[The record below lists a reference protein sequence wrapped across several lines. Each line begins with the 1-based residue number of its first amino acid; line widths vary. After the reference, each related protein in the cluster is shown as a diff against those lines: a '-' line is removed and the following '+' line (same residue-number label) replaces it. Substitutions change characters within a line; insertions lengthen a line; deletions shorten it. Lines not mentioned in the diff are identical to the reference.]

1 MEKFND
7 FLVLLDANLSG
18 SWWFPALLIGTGI
31 FFTIYL
37 GLPQFRYFK
46 SALKIVSGKTK
57 SSDSEGETTGFQALT
72 TAMSGAVGT
81 GNIGGVALAIWTGGP
96 AAIFWMWITAIF
108 GMTTKFVEV
117 TLGHKY
123 RTKLSDGS
131 ISGGPMYYIEQG
143 LNMKWVAI
151 LFAFLMMITAIGSG
165 NMPQINNIAL
175 VMNTEFSVP
184 KLFTGLF
191 LGGLLWIIIIGGI
204 KRIASVASK
213 IIPIMGLIYFGGALI
228 ILIENYQNVIPS
240 FQAIFAQV
248 FTGSAAVG
256 GFLGAS
262 FAMSLKYG
270 VARGLYSNEAG
281 QGSSPIAHAS
291 SKNKS
296 IDQGVVSIL
305 EPFIDTIVVCS
316 VTALVILSSGVWTQK
331 FDTQFSKT
339 DMVVLD
345 GIYSD
350 DKNDDGNYVFPEDIN
365 ELTNYVQGIESNI
378 RNYSGT
384 LNVKEGKIVE
394 KNITIIHLRS
404 IAEDVVFH
412 TPETSD
418 DDETKLSGHLIIKN
432 GKVDKAISY
441 TYDSKNKSFRTLDP
455 QSGVKDAESGKIM
468 YELILNNGL
477 LLDQL
482 IKEVESKISLEENNP
497 ERDASIL
504 RMLLAEKDEL
514 LEKRETNLDKE
525 KSFIFNEIVEGRSL
539 VSSAELTAKAF
550 SNGIMG
556 EYGGKLVAIAL
567 LLFAFS
573 TAITWCYYGD
583 RSTAY
588 IFGEKGVVWYRNFY
602 VLCFILAAVIDTTV
616 VWNIAYVVVAL
627 VSIPNLIAMFV
638 LRKEMKLLS
647 DDFKVK

>member
-1 MEKFND
+1 MDQFNE
-7 FLVLLDANLSG
+7 FLILLDSNLSG
-18 SWWFPALLIGTGI
+18 SWWFPILLVGTGI

-37 GLPQFRYFK
+37 GFPQFRFFGK
-46 SALKIVSGKTK
+46 AWHLVSGKNKKTD
-57 SSDSEGETTGFQALT
+57 SDGETTAFEALT

-117 TLGHKY
+117 TMGHKY
-123 RTKLSDGS
+123 RTRLADGS
-131 ISGGPMYYIEQG
+131 ISGGPMYYIESA
-143 LNMKWVAI
+143 LNMKWAGI

-191 LGGLLWIIIIGGI
+191 LGILLWIIIIGGI

-228 ILIENYQNVIPS
+228 ILTENYQNIIPS
-240 FQAIFAQV
+240 FNAIFSQV

-331 FDTQFSKT
+331 FDTTFAKT
-339 DMVVLD
+339 DMVILD

-350 DKNDDGNYVFPEDIN
+350 EKNSDGTYVHPGHIN
-365 ELTNYVQGIESNI
+365 ELTNYVQSLDSDVKE
-378 RNYSGT
+378 YSGT
-384 LNVKEGKIVE
+384 IYIEDG
-394 KNITIIHLRS
+394 TIIDSDITVLHSRS
-404 IAEDVVFH
+404 IAED
-412 TPETSD
+412 
-418 DDETKLSGHLIIKN
+418 IKVIN
-432 GKVDKAISY
+432 NDKNLYTGTLNIVD
-441 TYDSKNKSFRTLDP
+441 
-455 QSGVKDAESGKIM
+455 GKI
-468 YELILNNGL
+468 L
-477 LLDQL
+477 
-482 IKEVESKISLEENNP
+482 ESVVL
-497 ERDASIL
+497 
-504 RMLLAEKDEL
+504 
-514 LEKRETNLDKE
+514 
-525 KSFIFNEIVEGRSL
+525 EGRSL

-550 SNGIMG
+550 SQGILG

-588 IFGEKGVVWYRNFY
+588 IFGERGVFWYRNFY
-602 VLCFILAAVIDTTV
+602 VLCFILAAVIDTTI

-627 VSIPNLIAMFV
+627 VSIPNLIALFV
-638 LRKEMKLLS
+638 LRNEMKDLTNE
-647 DDFKVK
+647 FIKEN

>member
-1 MEKFND
+1 MTQFND
-7 FLVLLDANLSG
+7 FLLLLDSNLSG
-18 SWWFPALLIGTGI
+18 SWWFPILLVGTGI
-31 FFTIYL
+31 FFTVYL
-37 GLPQFRYFK
+37 GFPQFRFFGK
-46 SALKIVSGKTK
+46 AWKLVSGKNNK
-57 SSDSEGETTGFQALT
+57 SDEEGETTGFEALT

-117 TLGHKY
+117 TMGHKY
-123 RTKLSDGS
+123 RTKLDDGS
-131 ISGGPMYYIEQG
+131 ISGGPMYYIEHA
-143 LNMKWVAI
+143 LNMKWAGI

-191 LGGLLWIIIIGGI
+191 LGALLWVIIIGGI

-228 ILIENYQNVIPS
+228 ILIENYQNIIPS
-240 FQAIFAQV
+240 FNAIFSQV

-331 FDTQFSKT
+331 FDTTFAKT
-339 DMVVLD
+339 DMVILD

-350 DKNDDGNYVFPEDIN
+350 EKNSDGTYVHPGHIN
-365 ELTNYVQGIESNI
+365 ELTNYVQSLDSDVKE
-378 RNYSGT
+378 YSGT
-384 LNVKEGKIVE
+384 IYIEDG
-394 KNITIIHLRS
+394 TIIDSDITVLHSRS
-404 IAEDVVFH
+404 IAEDI
-412 TPETSD
+412 
-418 DDETKLSGHLIIKN
+418 KIIKN
-432 GKVDKAISY
+432 DKNLYTGTLNIVD
-441 TYDSKNKSFRTLDP
+441 
-455 QSGVKDAESGKIM
+455 GKI
-468 YELILNNGL
+468 L
-477 LLDQL
+477 
-482 IKEVESKISLEENNP
+482 ESVVLEG
-497 ERDASIL
+497 
-504 RMLLAEKDEL
+504 K
-514 LEKRETNLDKE
+514 
-525 KSFIFNEIVEGRSL
+525 SL

-550 SNGIMG
+550 SQGILG

-588 IFGEKGVVWYRNFY
+588 IFGERGVFWYRNFY
-602 VLCFILAAVIDTTV
+602 VLCFILAAVIDTTI

-627 VSIPNLIAMFV
+627 VSIPNLIALFV
-638 LRKEMKLLS
+638 LRNEMKDLTNE
-647 DDFKVK
+647 FIKEN

>member
-1 MEKFND
+1 MDQFNE
-7 FLVLLDANLSG
+7 FLILLDSNLSG
-18 SWWFPALLIGTGI
+18 SWWFPILLVGTGI
-31 FFTIYL
+31 FFTVYL
-37 GLPQFRYFK
+37 GFPQFKFFGK
-46 SALKIVSGKTK
+46 AWHLVSGKNK
-57 SSDSEGETTGFQALT
+57 KNNSEGETTAFEALT

-117 TLGHKY
+117 TMGHKY
-123 RTKLSDGS
+123 RTKLADGS
-131 ISGGPMYYIEQG
+131 ISGGPMYYIESA
-143 LNMKWVAI
+143 LNMKWAGI

-191 LGGLLWIIIIGGI
+191 LGTLLWIIIIGGI

-228 ILIENYQNVIPS
+228 ILTENYQNIIPS
-240 FQAIFAQV
+240 FNAIFSQV

-331 FDTQFSKT
+331 FDTTFAKT
-339 DMVVLD
+339 DMVILD

-350 DKNDDGNYVFPEDIN
+350 EKNSDGSYVYPDHIS
-365 ELTNYVQGIESNI
+365 ELTNYVQSIESN
-378 RNYSGT
+378 
-384 LNVKEGKIVE
+384 VKEYNGTISIE
-394 KNITIIHLRS
+394 DGRIYDPNITILHSRS
-404 IAEDVVFH
+404 IAEDIEVLNA
-412 TPETSD
+412 D
-418 DDETKLSGHLIIKN
+418 KNIYSGSLNVI
-432 GKVDKAISY
+432 D
-441 TYDSKNKSFRTLDP
+441 
-455 QSGVKDAESGKIM
+455 GKI
-468 YELILNNGL
+468 
-477 LLDQL
+477 
-482 IKEVESKISLEENNP
+482 LEP
-497 ERDASIL
+497 VTL
-504 RMLLAEKDEL
+504 RGK
-514 LEKRETNLDKE
+514 
-525 KSFIFNEIVEGRSL
+525 SL

-550 SNGIMG
+550 SQGIFG

-588 IFGEKGVVWYRNFY
+588 IFGERGVFWYRNFY
-602 VLCFILAAVIDTTV
+602 VLCFILAAVIDTTI

-627 VSIPNLIAMFV
+627 VSIPNLIALFV
-638 LRKEMKLLS
+638 LRNEMKDLTNE
-647 DDFKVK
+647 FIKEN

>member
-1 MEKFND
+1 MNQFNE
-7 FLVLLDANLSG
+7 FLLFLDSNLSG
-18 SWWFPALLIGTGI
+18 SWWFPILLVGTGI

-37 GLPQFRYFK
+37 GFPQFRFFGK
-46 SALKIVSGKTK
+46 AWKLVSGKNTK
-57 SSDSEGETTGFQALT
+57 SDAEGETTGFEALT

-117 TLGHKY
+117 TMGHKY
-123 RTKLSDGS
+123 RTKLEDGS
-131 ISGGPMYYIEQG
+131 ISGGPMYYIEHA
-143 LNMKWVAI
+143 LNMKWAGI

-191 LGGLLWIIIIGGI
+191 LGILLWIIIIGGI

-213 IIPIMGLIYFGGALI
+213 IIPIMGLIYFGGALV
-228 ILIENYQNVIPS
+228 ILIENYQNIIPS
-240 FQAIFAQV
+240 FNAIFAQV

-291 SKNKS
+291 SKNTS

-316 VTALVILSSGVWTQK
+316 VTALVILSSGVWTEK
-331 FDTQFSKT
+331 FDTTFSKT
-339 DMVVLD
+339 DMVILD
-345 GIYSD
+345 GTYSD
-350 DKNDDGNYVFPEDIN
+350 MENADGTYLYPNDMDQ
-365 ELTNYVQGIESNI
+365 LTRYVQSIDSDVSEF
-378 RNYSGT
+378 SGV
-384 LNVKEGKIVE
+384 LEIQEGQLMSSD
-394 KNITIIHLRS
+394 ITVLHSRS
-404 IAEDVVFH
+404 IAENILVKDNVEKILYTGSV
-412 TPETSD
+412 TVID
-418 DDETKLSGHLIIKN
+418 
-432 GKVDKAISY
+432 GKVKEPVI
-441 TYDSKNKSFRTLDP
+441 F
-455 QSGVKDAESGKIM
+455 EGK
-468 YELILNNGL
+468 
-477 LLDQL
+477 
-482 IKEVESKISLEENNP
+482 
-497 ERDASIL
+497 
-504 RMLLAEKDEL
+504 
-514 LEKRETNLDKE
+514 
-525 KSFIFNEIVEGRSL
+525 SL

-550 SNGIMG
+550 SQGIFG
-556 EYGGKLVAIAL
+556 QYGGKLVAIAL

-588 IFGEKGVVWYRNFY
+588 IFGERGVFWYRNFY
-602 VLCFILAAVIDTTV
+602 VLCFILAAVIDTTI

-627 VSIPNLIAMFV
+627 VSIPNLIALFV
-638 LRKEMKLLS
+638 LRNEMKDLTKEFIIKS
-647 DDFKVK
+647 

>member
-1 MEKFND
+1 MDQFNE
-7 FLVLLDANLSG
+7 FLILLDSNLSG
-18 SWWFPALLIGTGI
+18 SWWFPILLVGTGI

-37 GLPQFRYFK
+37 GFPQFRFFGK
-46 SALKIVSGKTK
+46 AWHLVSGKNKKT
-57 SSDSEGETTGFQALT
+57 DADGETTAFEALT

-117 TLGHKY
+117 TMGHKY
-123 RTKLSDGS
+123 RTKLEDGS
-131 ISGGPMYYIEQG
+131 ISGGPMYYIESA
-143 LNMKWVAI
+143 LNMKWAGI

-191 LGGLLWIIIIGGI
+191 LGILLWIIIIGGI

-228 ILIENYQNVIPS
+228 ILTENYQNIIPS
-240 FQAIFAQV
+240 FNAIFSQV

-331 FDTQFSKT
+331 FDTTFAKT
-339 DMVVLD
+339 DMVILD

-350 DKNDDGNYVFPEDIN
+350 EKNVDGSYVYPDQIN
-365 ELTNYVQGIESNI
+365 ELTNFVQSLDSNVKE
-378 RNYSGT
+378 YSGT
-384 LNVKEGKIVE
+384 IYIKEGSLVDSE
-394 KNITIIHLRS
+394 ITVLHSRS
-404 IAEDVVFH
+404 IAED
-412 TPETSD
+412 
-418 DDETKLSGHLIIKN
+418 IKVIN
-432 GKVDKAISY
+432 NNKNLYTGTLNIVD
-441 TYDSKNKSFRTLDP
+441 
-455 QSGVKDAESGKIM
+455 GKIS
-468 YELILNNGL
+468 
-477 LLDQL
+477 
-482 IKEVESKISLEENNP
+482 ESVTLEG
-497 ERDASIL
+497 
-504 RMLLAEKDEL
+504 K
-514 LEKRETNLDKE
+514 
-525 KSFIFNEIVEGRSL
+525 SL

-550 SNGIMG
+550 SQGVFG

-588 IFGEKGVVWYRNFY
+588 IFGERGVFWYRNFY
-602 VLCFILAAVIDTTV
+602 VLCFILAAVIDTTI

-627 VSIPNLIAMFV
+627 VSIPNLIALFV
-638 LRKEMKLLS
+638 LRSEMKELTN
-647 DDFKVK
+647 DFVKEN

>member
-1 MEKFND
+1 MEQFNN
-7 FLVLLDANLSG
+7 FLILLDSNLSG

-37 GLPQFRYFK
+37 GFPQFKYFN

-57 SSDSEGETTGFQALT
+57 STDQDGETTGFQALT

-108 GMTTKFVEV
+108 GMTTKYVEV

-191 LGGLLWIIIIGGI
+191 LGALLWVIIIGGI

-228 ILIENYQNVIPS
+228 ILAENYQNIIPS
-240 FQAIFAQV
+240 FNAIFAQV

-305 EPFIDTIVVCS
+305 EPFVDTIVVCS

-331 FDTQFSKT
+331 FDTNFSKT
-339 DMVVLD
+339 DMVILE
-345 GIYSD
+345 GTYSD
-350 DKNDDGNYVFPEDIN
+350 EKNIDGDYLYPKQIN
-365 ELTNYVQGIESNI
+365 ELNSYVQSLESD
-378 RNYSGT
+378 
-384 LNVKEGKIVE
+384 VKEFSGELTVQDGNLITQ
-394 KNITIIHLRS
+394 NITILHSRS
-404 IAEDVVFH
+404 IAEDV
-412 TPETSD
+412 TISD
-418 DDETKLSGHLIIKN
+418 QDNSNLFTGILNVDN
-432 GKVDKAISY
+432 GKIIESVDI
-441 TYDSKNKSFRTLDP
+441 
-455 QSGVKDAESGKIM
+455 QGK
-468 YELILNNGL
+468 
-477 LLDQL
+477 
-482 IKEVESKISLEENNP
+482 
-497 ERDASIL
+497 
-504 RMLLAEKDEL
+504 
-514 LEKRETNLDKE
+514 
-525 KSFIFNEIVEGRSL
+525 SL

-550 SNGIMG
+550 SQGIMG
-556 EYGGKLVAIAL
+556 QYGGKLVAIAL

-573 TAITWCYYGD
+573 TSITWCYYGD

-588 IFGEKGVVWYRNFY
+588 IFGEKGVFWYRNFY
-602 VLCFILAAVIDTTV
+602 VLCFILAAVVDTTV
-616 VWNIAYVVVAL
+616 IWNIAYVVVAL
-627 VSIPNLIAMFV
+627 VSIPNLIALFV
-638 LRKEMKLLS
+638 LRKEIKKLS
-647 DDFKVK
+647 DEYIV

>member
-1 MEKFND
+1 MDQFNE
-7 FLVLLDANLSG
+7 FLILLDSNLSG
-18 SWWFPALLIGTGI
+18 SWWFPILLVGTGI

-37 GLPQFRYFK
+37 GFPQFRFFGK
-46 SALKIVSGKTK
+46 AWHLVSGKNKKTD
-57 SSDSEGETTGFQALT
+57 SDGETTAFEALT

-117 TLGHKY
+117 TMGHKY
-123 RTKLSDGS
+123 RTKLADGS
-131 ISGGPMYYIEQG
+131 ISGGPMYYIESA
-143 LNMKWVAI
+143 LNMKWAGI

-228 ILIENYQNVIPS
+228 ILAENYQNIIPS
-240 FQAIFAQV
+240 FNAIFSQV

-331 FDTQFSKT
+331 FDTTFAKT
-339 DMVVLD
+339 DMVILD

-350 DKNDDGNYVFPEDIN
+350 EKNSDGSYVYPNHIS
-365 ELTNYVQGIESNI
+365 ELTNYVQSLESD
-378 RNYSGT
+378 
-384 LNVKEGKIVE
+384 VKEYNGTISIE
-394 KNITIIHLRS
+394 DGRIDNSNITILHSRS
-404 IAEDVVFH
+404 IAEDVEVLS
-412 TPETSD
+412 TSKD
-418 DDETKLSGHLIIKN
+418 TYSGSLNI
-432 GKVDKAISY
+432 
-441 TYDSKNKSFRTLDP
+441 LD
-455 QSGVKDAESGKIM
+455 GKI
-468 YELILNNGL
+468 
-477 LLDQL
+477 
-482 IKEVESKISLEENNP
+482 LEP
-497 ERDASIL
+497 VTL
-504 RMLLAEKDEL
+504 KG
-514 LEKRETNLDKE
+514 K
-525 KSFIFNEIVEGRSL
+525 SL

-550 SNGIMG
+550 SQGIFG
-556 EYGGKLVAIAL
+556 EYGGKLVAVAL

-588 IFGEKGVVWYRNFY
+588 IFGERGVFWYRNFY
-602 VLCFILAAVIDTTV
+602 VLCFILAAVIDTTI

-627 VSIPNLIAMFV
+627 VSIPNLIALFV
-638 LRKEMKLLS
+638 LRNEMKDLTNE
-647 DDFKVK
+647 FIKEN

>member
-1 MEKFND
+1 MEQFND
-7 FLVLLDANLSG
+7 FLIFLDSNLSG

-37 GLPQFRYFK
+37 GFPQFRFFG
-46 SALKIVSGKTK
+46 SAWRLVSGKGDKT
-57 SSDSEGETTGFQALT
+57 DAEGETTPFQALT

-123 RTKLSDGS
+123 RTKLEDGS
-131 ISGGPMYYIEQG
+131 ISGGPMYYIEHA

-191 LGGLLWIIIIGGI
+191 LGALLWIIIIGGI

-213 IIPIMGLIYFGGALI
+213 IIPIMGLVYFGGALI
-228 ILIENYQNVIPS
+228 ILAENYHNIIPS
-240 FQAIFAQV
+240 FNAIFAQV

-331 FDTQFSKT
+331 FDTSFSKT
-339 DMVVLD
+339 DMVILD
-345 GIYSD
+345 GVYSD
-350 DKNDDGNYVFPEDIN
+350 VNEAPSFSPSCESWQTCWPAQPPGFSVEENQTSIGTVTAKDPEGD
-365 ELTNYVQGIESNI
+365 
-378 RNYSGT
+378 
-384 LNVKEGKIVE
+384 
-394 KNITIIHLRS
+394 
-404 IAEDVVFH
+404 
-412 TPETSD
+412 
-418 DDETKLSGHLIIKN
+418 
-432 GKVDKAISY
+432 AISY
-441 TYDSKNKSFRTLDP
+441 SI
-455 QSGVKDAESGKIM
+455 SGTDAAS
-468 YELILNNGL
+468 
-477 LLDQL
+477 
-482 IKEVESKISLEENNP
+482 ISL
-497 ERDASIL
+497 DSSTGA
-504 RMLLAEKDEL
+504 LAFISAPDY
-514 LEKRETNLDKE
+514 ETKN
-525 KSFIFNEIVEGRSL
+525 SYSVT
-539 VSSAELTAKAF
+539 VT
-550 SNGIMG
+550 SN
-556 EYGGKLVAIAL
+556 
-567 LLFAFS
+567 
-573 TAITWCYYGD
+573 D
-583 RSTAY
+583 
-588 IFGEKGVVWYRNFY
+588 
-602 VLCFILAAVIDTTV
+602 
-616 VWNIAYVVVAL
+616 
-627 VSIPNLIAMFV
+627 
-638 LRKEMKLLS
+638 
-647 DDFKVK
+647 

>member
-1 MEKFND
+1 MEQFNE
-7 FLVLLDANLSG
+7 FLILLDANLSG
-18 SWWFPALLIGTGI
+18 SWWFPILLVGTGI

-37 GLPQFRYFK
+37 GFPQFRFFGK
-46 SALKIVSGKTK
+46 AWHLVSGKNK
-57 SSDSEGETTGFQALT
+57 KADDDGETTAFEALT

-96 AAIFWMWITAIF
+96 AAIFWMWVTAVF

-123 RTKLSDGS
+123 RTKLEDGS
-131 ISGGPMYYIEQG
+131 ISGGPMYYIESA
-143 LNMKWVAI
+143 LNMKWAGI

-191 LGGLLWIIIIGGI
+191 LGTLLWVIIIGGI

-213 IIPIMGLIYFGGALI
+213 IIPVMGMIYLGGALI
-228 ILIENYQNVIPS
+228 IIIENYQNIIPS
-240 FQAIFAQV
+240 FNAIFSQV
-248 FTGSAAVG
+248 FSGSAAVG

-331 FDTQFSKT
+331 FDTTFAKT
-339 DMVVLD
+339 DMVIVE
-345 GIYSD
+345 GVYSD
-350 DKNDDGNYVFPEDIN
+350 QKNTDGLFVYPDHIS
-365 ELTNYVQGIESNI
+365 ELTKYVQSIDSDVNEYTGTINIES
-378 RNYSGT
+378 
-384 LNVKEGKIVE
+384 GKLVDSD
-394 KNITIIHLRS
+394 ITVLHSRS
-404 IAEDVVFH
+404 IAEDIKFIKNDKSLFTGTLNVI
-412 TPETSD
+412 D
-418 DDETKLSGHLIIKN
+418 GKLSESIVIE
-432 GKVDKAISY
+432 GK
-441 TYDSKNKSFRTLDP
+441 
-455 QSGVKDAESGKIM
+455 
-468 YELILNNGL
+468 
-477 LLDQL
+477 
-482 IKEVESKISLEENNP
+482 
-497 ERDASIL
+497 
-504 RMLLAEKDEL
+504 
-514 LEKRETNLDKE
+514 
-525 KSFIFNEIVEGRSL
+525 SL
-539 VSSAELTAKAF
+539 VSSAELTARAF
-550 SNGIMG
+550 SQGIMG

-588 IFGEKGVVWYRNFY
+588 IFGEKGVFWYRNFY
-602 VLCFILAAVIDTTV
+602 VLCFILAAVIDTTI

-627 VSIPNLIAMFV
+627 VSIPNLIALFV
-638 LRKEMKLLS
+638 LRKEMRQLTNEFVE
-647 DDFKVK
+647 DN

>member
-1 MEKFND
+1 MEQFNN
-7 FLVLLDANLSG
+7 FLILLDSNLSG

-37 GLPQFRYFK
+37 GFPQFKYFK
-46 SALKIVSGKTK
+46 SAFKIVSGKNK
-57 SSDSEGETTGFQALT
+57 SDSEGETTGFQALT

-123 RTKLSDGS
+123 RTKLKDGS

-191 LGGLLWIIIIGGI
+191 LGVLLWIIIIGGI

-213 IIPIMGLIYFGGALI
+213 IIPIMGIIYFGGALI
-228 ILIENYQNVIPS
+228 ILAENYQNIIPS
-240 FQAIFAQV
+240 FSAIFSQV

-331 FDTQFSKT
+331 FDTTFSKT
-339 DMVVLD
+339 DMVILE

-350 DKNDDGNYVFPEDIN
+350 EKNDDGNYIN
-365 ELTNYVQGIESNI
+365 PDHISELTKYVQSIDSDVKE
-378 RNYSGT
+378 YSG
-384 LNVKEGKIVE
+384 LLDVVKGKLIAD
-394 KNITIIHLRS
+394 NITVIHSRS
-404 IAEDVVFH
+404 IAEDISVRNLN
-412 TPETSD
+412 SNLYSG
-418 DDETKLSGHLIIKN
+418 KLNIIG
-432 GKVDKAISY
+432 GKVNEQVII
-441 TYDSKNKSFRTLDP
+441 
-455 QSGVKDAESGKIM
+455 EGK
-468 YELILNNGL
+468 
-477 LLDQL
+477 
-482 IKEVESKISLEENNP
+482 
-497 ERDASIL
+497 
-504 RMLLAEKDEL
+504 
-514 LEKRETNLDKE
+514 
-525 KSFIFNEIVEGRSL
+525 SL

-550 SNGIMG
+550 SQGILG
-556 EYGGKLVAIAL
+556 QYGGKLVAIAL

-573 TAITWCYYGD
+573 TSITWCYYGD

-638 LRKEMKLLS
+638 LRKEMKKLS
-647 DDFKVK
+647 DEFNIT